1 MTLLHAR
8 RRFGPWLLGL
18 FLIAQIAGV
27 VPLMFDHAVHVFES
41 QPAVAE
47 AHDHSAP
54 GRHSD
59 HRHGIGDV
67 KDECCSLHHHLAGII
82 PFAMPPAAFTLATMP
97 LVAPPL
103 RTLASADSILPERPP
118 KSSSLI

>member
-1 MTLLHAR
+1 MNWLH
-8 RRFGPWLLGL
+8 RFGSWLLGL

-27 VPLMFDHAVHVFES
+27 VPVMFDHALHVFES
-41 QPAVAE
+41 QPALAD

-54 GRHSD
+54 GRHGD

-67 KDECCSLHHHLAGII
+67 KDECCSLHHHLTGVI
-82 PFAMPPAAFTLATMP
+82 PFTVPAAAFSLASVR

-103 RTLASADSILPERPP
+103 RTLASADPILLERPP